1 MNKIKKWP
9 MPLQVVAWPIVSG
22 LMIICWD
29 LFLAFTI
36 SALTSLTF
44 YDIMESVPVWV
55 MNFFL
60 FMGCLVTVGSWL
72 WDSEKN

>member
-9 MPLQVVAWPIVSG
+9 MPLQVVVWPIVAG
-22 LMIICWD
+22 LMVICWD
-29 LFLAFTI
+29 LFIALSI
-36 SALTSLTF
+36 SALTSATF
-44 YDIMESVPVWV
+44 SDIMDSTPIWV

-72 WDSEKN
+72 WED

>member
-1 MNKIKKWP
+1 MNKIKKLP
-9 MPLQVVAWPIVSG
+9 MPLQVVAWPIIAG
-22 LMIICWD
+22 LMVISWD
-29 LFLAFTI
+29 LFLAFSI

-44 YDIMESVPVWV
+44 YDIMESTPVWV

-60 FMGCLVTVGSWL
+60 FMGCLVTVGAWL